1 MTAAAIETARFSFEE
16 TGLAGLRLVRFK
28 PLADERGVFARGFC
42 ASEFAAAGFDG
53 RVAQANVSVTSAAGT
68 VRGLHFQHAPAA
80 EQKLVCCVAGSVFDV
95 AVDVRRGSPTFLR
108 WFGVTLAGAAT
119 TALLIPPGFAHGFQA
134 LEEGATLLYLVSAA
148 HRADLEDGL
157 HPLDPAVGIRWPR
170 PVTLMSPRDAAR
182 PWVETARWAGARLPQ
197 DGAGG

>member
-1 MTAAAIETARFSFEE
+1 MTVAAIDSARFSFEE

-53 RVAQANVSVTSAAGT
+53 RVAQANVSVTVAPGT
-68 VRGLHFQHAPAA
+68 VRGLHFQHPPAA

-95 AVDVRRGSPTFLR
+95 AVDVRRGSPTFLH
-108 WFGVTLAGAAT
+108 WYGVTLAGAAT

-134 LEEGATLLYLVSAA
+134 LEAGATLLYLVSTAY
-148 HRADLEDGL
+148 RADLEDGL
-157 HPLDPAVGIRWPR
+157 HPVDPAVGIRWPQQ
-170 PVTLMSPRDAAR
+170 VTLMSPRDAAR
-182 PWVETARWAGARLPQ
+182 PWVDAATWPGVRLPQ
-197 DGAGG
+197 ERAGG